1 MRYLI
6 RQNLVNNTEEKGL
19 DTRHLRKLKTLNQF
33 SINLVEKAARGK
45 IDPLIGRK
53 NEVQRIIH
61 LLCRRKKNN
70 PLLVGEP
77 GVGKSALVEGLAYR
91 IHKGDVHPVLKNVH
105 IYNLDLGSLVAG
117 TKYRGDFEKRL
128 KDILTEI
135 RFNPNIVLFIDEIHT
150 MVGAGGTY
158 SGTLDVSNLLKPALA
173 NGEIKCIGATTYKEF
188 QNVLEKDTALLR
200 RFQRIDINEP
210 TSEETVKILH
220 GLKKNYEEFYNL
232 EYTEEAIK
240 ATVKFSERY
249 IHNQFL
255 PDKAIDLLD
264 EAGATVLLGSSKEKT
279 LVDATCIEKT
289 VRLMG
294 HMPKYN
300 KGDDIDKIQS
310 LELDLKRVIY
320 GQDQAI
326 NHLVSS
332 VKRNKAGLGNDKPIG
347 CFLFTGTHRR
357 RKNRID

>member
-1 MRYLI
+1 M
-6 RQNLVNNTEEKGL
+6 
-19 DTRHLRKLKTLNQF
+19 
-33 SINLVEKAARGK
+33 
-45 IDPLIGRK
+45 
-53 NEVQRIIH
+53 QRIIH

-220 GLKKNYEEFYNL
+220 GLKKNYEEFYN
-232 EYTEEAIK
+232 T
-240 ATVKFSERY
+240 
-249 IHNQFL
+249 
-255 PDKAIDLLD
+255 
-264 EAGATVLLGSSKEKT
+264 
-279 LVDATCIEKT
+279 
-289 VRLMG
+289 
-294 HMPKYN
+294 
-300 KGDDIDKIQS
+300 
-310 LELDLKRVIY
+310 
-320 GQDQAI
+320 
-326 NHLVSS
+326 
-332 VKRNKAGLGNDKPIG
+332 
-347 CFLFTGTHRR
+347 
-357 RKNRID
+357 